1 MQERVNKGDFQ
12 GKRQKKGGVWVK
24 YWADDKFLLGF
35 IAK

>member
-1 MQERVNKGDFQ
+1 MQEGVNKGNFQ
-12 GKRQKKGGVWVK
+12 GKREKKGGVGVK